1 MKYPFRKREGEVSPS
16 DMSTS
21 GNFARQFADIR
32 AFIDRGI
39 EVVCGESS
47 PLVPPRLRDSMAYSL
62 LAGGKRLRPALCLK
76 GAELFGIEGERAFPL
91 ALSFEMIHTASL
103 IHDDLPAM
111 DDDVL
116 RRGKATNHVLFGEAT
131 AILAGDALMAL
142 AFEYP
147 LRELPEKGIAPERI
161 CSALSLMASALG
173 PSGICGGQVLDMDGE
188 LLSEETPWRIARQKT
203 AVLLSAAVTAGA
215 ILGGAD
221 EGAQASLRAYGN
233 HLGTAFQIVDDILD
247 VTSTAEELGKTPGK
261 DAAQKKKTF
270 VSVYGMEKALSLASE
285 QTALAVAALE
295 NLPGDTA
302 FFSGLADYLT
312 ERTF

>member
-1 MKYPFRKREGEVSPS
+1 MAE
-16 DMSTS
+16 S
-21 GNFARQFADIR
+21 GNFGRLFADIR
-32 AFIDRGI
+32 TFIDKEI
-39 EVVCGESS
+39 EAFCAQPF
-47 PLVPPRLRDSMAYSL
+47 PLVPSRLMESMAYSL

-76 GAELFGIEGERAFPL
+76 GAELFGIVRERAFPL

-147 LRELPEKGIAPERI
+147 LRELPGKGIDPDRI
-161 CSALSLMASALG
+161 CSALSLLATALG

-188 LLSEETPWRIARQKT
+188 LLSDETPWRIARQKT
-203 AVLLSAAVTAGA
+203 AVLLSASVTTGA

-221 EGAQASLRAYGN
+221 EEARASLNAYGN

-261 DAAQKKKTF
+261 DAAQNKKTF
-270 VSVYGMEKALSLASE
+270 VAAYGMDKALSLAAE
-285 QTALAVAALE
+285 QTALAVTALE

>member
-1 MKYPFRKREGEVSPS
+1 MTDP
-16 DMSTS
+16 
-21 GNFARQFADIR
+21 GNFARQFSEIR
-32 AFIDRGI
+32 TFIDGEI
-39 EVVCGESS
+39 EAFCSERP
-47 PLVPPRLRDSMAYSL
+47 PLVPAKLGNSMAYSL
-62 LAGGKRLRPALCLK
+62 SAGGKRLRPALCLK
-76 GAELFGIEGERAFPL
+76 GAELFGIGWDRAFPL

-116 RRGKATNHVLFGEAT
+116 RRGKPTNHVLFGEAT

-142 AFEYP
+142 AFEHP
-147 LRELPEKGIAPERI
+147 LSRLPGKGIEAARI
-161 CSALSLMASALG
+161 CSALSLLASALG
-173 PSGICGGQVLDMDGE
+173 PSGICGGQILDMEGE
-188 LLSEETPWRIARQKT
+188 FLPEETPWRIARQKT
-203 AVLLSAAVTAGA
+203 AVLLSAAAVTGA

-221 EGAQASLRAYGN
+221 EEARASLAAYGTY
-233 HLGTAFQIVDDILD
+233 LGTAFQIVDDILD

-261 DAAQKKKTF
+261 DAAQSKKTF
-270 VSVYGMEKALSLASE
+270 VAVYGLEKARSLAAE
-285 QTALAVAALE
+285 QTALAVRALG

>member
-1 MKYPFRKREGEVSPS
+1 MMR
-16 DMSTS
+16 DS
-21 GNFARQFADIR
+21 GNFTEEFSKIQ
-32 AFIDRGI
+32 AFIDGEIGI
-39 EVVCGESS
+39 FCTSRP
-47 PLVPPRLRDSMAYSL
+47 PLVPPGLMDSMAYSL
-62 LAGGKRLRPALCLK
+62 AAGGKRLRPALCLK
-76 GAELFGIEGERAFPL
+76 GAELFGISMERAFPL

-147 LRELPEKGIAPERI
+147 LSRLPERGIEAGRI
-161 CSALSLMASALG
+161 CSALFLLASALG
-173 PSGICGGQVLDMDGE
+173 PSGICGGQVLDMGGE
-188 LLSEETPWRIARQKT
+188 YLPEETPWRIARQKT
-203 AVLLSAAVTAGA
+203 AVLISAAAVTGA

-221 EGAQASLRAYGN
+221 EQARASLSAYGN
-233 HLGTAFQIVDDILD
+233 YLGTAFQIVDDILD
-247 VTSTAEELGKTPGK
+247 VTSTPEELGKTPGK
-261 DAAQKKKTF
+261 DAAQSKKTF
-270 VSVYGMEKALSLASE
+270 VSVYGLEKARSLASE
-285 QTALAVAALE
+285 QNGLALRALE
-295 NLPGDTA
+295 NLSGDTS

>member
-1 MKYPFRKREGEVSPS
+1 MT
-16 DMSTS
+16 TS
-21 GNFARQFADIR
+21 ESFARQFAEIR
-32 AFIDRGI
+32 TFIDEGI
-39 EVVCGESS
+39 EIFCAQPS
-47 PLVPPRLRDSMAYSL
+47 PLVPSRLRDSMVYSL

-76 GAELFGIEGERAFPL
+76 GAELFGIARERALPL
-91 ALSFEMIHTASL
+91 ALSYEMIHTASL

-147 LRELPEKGIAPERI
+147 LRELPEMGIAPERI

>member
-1 MKYPFRKREGEVSPS
+1 MT
-16 DMSTS
+16 DS
-21 GNFARQFADIR
+21 GNFARQFSEIR
-32 AFIDRGI
+32 TFIDGEI
-39 EVVCGESS
+39 ELFCSHRP
-47 PLVPPRLRDSMAYSL
+47 PLVPAKLMDSMAYSL

-76 GAELFGIEGERAFPL
+76 GAELFGIHRERAFPL

-147 LRELPEKGIAPERI
+147 LVRLPGKGIEAGRI
-161 CSALSLMASALG
+161 CSALSLLASALG
-173 PSGICGGQVLDMDGE
+173 PSGICGGQILDMEGE
-188 LLSEETPWRIARQKT
+188 FLPEESPWMIARQKT
-203 AVLLSAAVTAGA
+203 AVLLSAAVVTGA

-221 EGAQASLRAYGN
+221 EEAGASLAAYGN
-233 HLGTAFQIVDDILD
+233 YLGTAFQIVDDILD

-261 DAAQKKKTF
+261 DAAQSKKTF
-270 VSVYGMEKALSLASE
+270 VAFYGMERARSLAAE
-285 QTALAVAALE
+285 QTVLAVRALE
-295 NLPGDTA
+295 NLPGDTT

>member
-1 MKYPFRKREGEVSPS
+1 MN
-16 DMSTS
+16 TS
-21 GNFARQFADIR
+21 ESFARQFEEIR
-32 AFIDRGI
+32 IFIDGEI
-39 EVVCGESS
+39 EAFCARST

-76 GAELFGIEGERAFPL
+76 GAELFGIARERAFPL

-142 AFEYP
+142 AFEHP
-147 LRELPEKGIAPERI
+147 LCELPGKGIDARRI
-161 CSALSLMASALG
+161 CSALLLLASALG

-188 LLSEETPWRIARQKT
+188 IQSDESPWRIARQKT
-203 AVLLSAAVTAGA
+203 AVLLSASVTTGA
-215 ILGGAD
+215 IIGGAD
-221 EGAQASLRAYGN
+221 EEAQASLRAYGN

-261 DAAQKKKTF
+261 DAAQNKKTF
-270 VSVYGMEKALSLASE
+270 VTAYGMEKARPLAAE
-285 QTALAVAALE
+285 QTAMAVTALE

-302 FFSGLADYLT
+302 FFSGLAEYLT